1 MNWKQF
7 YYAAGIGSEYKLVFK
22 KSGLVMENLILISIA
37 ENTLFFREPLGS
49 LFQLSEQD
57 EAEIILVKGG
67 YLNEPLQKKVEE
79 IKKKCNRIG
88 GHLSLFKCFAGEI
101 QEAVSILNNTD
112 SDSAHRLADVLSTE
126 TAVREHRL
134 KNEDTVTLIKVA
146 EEYLRTSPGVLSVVK
161 FLIYYA
167 ANSYSGA
174 MKVMTDQLAPNCDSS
189 VYRMLG
195 LINLYLG
202 KAEAMYLYWMGKYY
216 LQSPER
222 IPEDNEC
229 GCDPEWIRYLD
240 TCGNLIC
247 YKNLDMI
254 ISRLMNMGDDGHRCA
269 YFSLTRLFQRAGFFS
284 LACEAASY
292 FSEIADF
299 SPVGRPANELVRFL
313 STDEDSYCCFAM
325 KAADAIL
332 ADGLEDYS
340 NPDVDDR
347 IGYLYDYASGRHYGR
362 ILGYDLLTYF
372 FATSNIPDRKR
383 QQFNRNY
390 DFSTY
395 QRQRELAAPVR
406 FKAGERFNQGSYAIE
421 AFY

>member
-7 YYAAGIGSEYKLVFK
+7 YYAAGIGSEYKLIFK
-22 KSGLVMENLILISIA
+22 NSGLIMENLILVSIA

-67 YLNEPLQKKVEE
+67 YIRDSLQKKVDE

-88 GHLSLFKCFAGEI
+88 GHLSLFKCFASEVKTAI
-101 QEAVSILNNTD
+101 SLLND
-112 SDSAHRLADVLSTE
+112 AKSESAQRLADILSSE
-126 TAVREHRL
+126 TIIREHRIR
-134 KNEDTVTLIKVA
+134 NSDIDELIKTA
-146 EEYLRTSPGVLSVVK
+146 ELYLTNDPSLLYTVK
-161 FLIYYA
+161 FLVHYA

-174 MKVMTDQLAPNCDSS
+174 MKVMTDQLTSYCDSS

-216 LQSPER
+216 LESPEN
-222 IPEDNEC
+222 ILEDNEC

-247 YKNLDMI
+247 YKNLDKI
-254 ISRLMNMGDDGHRCA
+254 INKLMDMGKDGNRCA
-269 YFSLTRLFQRAGFFS
+269 YFSLTRLFQRAGFFA
-284 LACEAASY
+284 LACEAASSC
-292 FSEIADF
+292 SEVPDF
-299 SPVGRPANELVRFL
+299 SPVGRPASELVHFL

-340 NPDVDDR
+340 GTYVDDR
-347 IGYLYDYASGRHYGR
+347 IGYLYDFAAGRHYGR

-372 FATSNIPDRKR
+372 FAASNIPDQRR

-395 QRQRELAAPVR
+395 QSQRKLGAPVR

-421 AFY
+421 TFY